1 MGFWRAV
8 LEWVRLFWEVGGWGC
23 WIGGFIFVWLAVDGL
38 AGVGLAGMWLA
49 GEVGGYGLGFGGE
62 GGEKV
67 AEEFFVFC
75 ELGDL
80 VAEGLDD
87 GVALGDGIVFGI
99 EDGADGEEA
108 FRGAQQFFE
117 FVLRWDDN
125 RVAFLRADV
134 YAMLI
139 DKR

>member
-1 MGFWRAV
+1 MG
-8 LEWVRLFWEVGGWGC
+8 GK
-23 WIGGFIFVWLAVDGL
+23 
-38 AGVGLAGMWLA
+38 
-49 GEVGGYGLGFGGE
+49 